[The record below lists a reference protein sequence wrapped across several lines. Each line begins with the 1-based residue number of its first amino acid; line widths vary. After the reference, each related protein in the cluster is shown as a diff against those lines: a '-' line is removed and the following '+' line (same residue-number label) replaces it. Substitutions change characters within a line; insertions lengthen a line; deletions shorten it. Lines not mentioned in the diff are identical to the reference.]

1 MIPLRRGKIERIVYE
16 HIVKKIRR
24 DLVQFIARTV
34 QHNGVKLAYFGK
46 YAIVV
51 PYPYAAENHQMD
63 NAMWLAS
70 SGGARIVKDSDCT
83 EENFNRIVLDWLREP
98 DKYREM
104 GAKLAEI
111 AIPDASRRILNMIGN
126 IVFVARAV

>member
-1 MIPLRRGKIERIVYE
+1 MARNDYIAQRDA
-16 HIVKKIRR
+16 IRKEFF
-24 DLVQFIARTV
+24 LAGMELEGQRTV
-34 QHNGVKLAYFGK
+34 DMLCLVLHDPEIMGK
-46 YAIVV
+46 
-51 PYPYAAENHQMD
+51 D
-63 NAMWLAS
+63 TFS
-70 SGGARIVKDSDCT
+70 GARIVKDSDCT